1 MSFPPEPVLP
11 ALSLIEVSAVEVSGK
26 LLLINREK
34 IMLEQLKRPFKKVYG
49 KVRSYVSRF
58 VGPVKDSVSKLFALI
73 PGFKAFAGS
82 EDLGEEADGSTS
94 GGKKP
99 GLLAKLKNFKQSL
112 KGLSD
117 AQKLILLTI
126 AVVLPAGI
134 VLALGLASFLKK
146 RKK

>member
-1 MSFPPEPVLP
+1 
-11 ALSLIEVSAVEVSGK
+11 
-26 LLLINREK
+26 
-34 IMLEQLKRPFKKVYG
+34 MLEQLKRPFKKVYG

-58 VGPVKDSVSKLFALI
+58 VGPVKDSASKLFALI

-82 EDLGEEADGSTS
+82 EDLAENSAEGATA
-94 GGKKP
+94 KP
-99 GLLAKLKNFKQSL
+99 GLIAKLKNFKQSL

-117 AQKLILLTI
+117 LQKLILLTI

-134 VLALGLASFLKK
+134 VLALALASFLKK

>member
-1 MSFPPEPVLP
+1 
-11 ALSLIEVSAVEVSGK
+11 
-26 LLLINREK
+26 
-34 IMLEQLKRPFKKVYG
+34 MLEQLKRPFKKVYG

-82 EDLGEEADGSTS
+82 EDLANADDADGVPVD
-94 GGKKP
+94 GENGKVAKL
-99 GLLAKLKNFKQSL
+99 GIRAKLKNFKQSL

-134 VLALGLASFLKK
+134 VLALALASFLKK

>member
-1 MSFPPEPVLP
+1 M
-11 ALSLIEVSAVEVSGK
+11 ADLIRHRLLVEGIK
-26 LLLINREK
+26 EK

-58 VGPVKDSVSKLFALI
+58 VGPVKDSASKLFALV
-73 PGFKAFAGS
+73 PGFKSFAGS

-134 VLALGLASFLKK
+134 LIAVGLANFIKK

>member
-1 MSFPPEPVLP
+1 
-11 ALSLIEVSAVEVSGK
+11 
-26 LLLINREK
+26 
-34 IMLEQLKRPFKKVYG
+34 MLEQLKRPFKRHYDKYRAKADG
-49 KVRSYVSRF
+49 F
-58 VGPVKDSVSKLFALI
+58 VGPIKDSASKLFALI

-82 EDLGEEADGSTS
+82 EDLANANDVDGAPVDGEN
-94 GGKKP
+94 GKVAKP
-99 GLLAKLKNFKQSL
+99 GLRAKLKNFKQSL

-134 VLALGLASFLKK
+134 VLALALASFLKK